1 MKNKTLV
8 IGPVT
13 KDVIIKKDD
22 KYNQIG
28 GAVYYQTNTLTQLNI
43 PTTAIITIGKND
55 LELVDNFT
63 NINNVKKIITNN
75 TMEYINIYDENNV
88 RTQKA
93 KWYNNSITL
102 EKFEELNINL
112 KEYKTAIFSPLSPQ
126 DISYELIKYIKK
138 QDLETVLVMQGYL
151 REINENNEI
160 QENKLKNPKKIL
172 EYIDII
178 SLDDNEMKIAFNLK
192 EITTLKIQKIM
203 EKYNLKIIIMTKGEQ
218 GSVIYTKNDSIE
230 IPIIKS
236 KREVD
241 FTGLGDTYIA
251 SFIAKK
257 YDTDSNRIAAY
268 FASII
273 SSHKL
278 ETKGPVKINRNI
290 AEKELEEIIKL
301 HSLI

>member
-13 KDVIIKKDD
+13 KDVIITQDD

-28 GAVYYQTNTLTQLNI
+28 GAVYYQTNTLNQLNI
-43 PTTAIITIGKND
+43 PTTSIITIGKND

-63 NINNVKKIITNN
+63 NTNNVKKIITDN

-93 KWYNNSITL
+93 KWYNNLITL
-102 EKFEELNINL
+102 EKFKEFNINL
-112 KEYKTAIFSPLSPQ
+112 NEYKTAIFSPLSPN
-126 DISYELIKYIKK
+126 DFSYELIKHIKEHN
-138 QDLETVLVMQGYL
+138 LETVLVIQGYL
-151 REINENNEI
+151 RKINKNNDI
-160 QENKLKNPKKIL
+160 QKNKLKNPKKL
-172 EYIDII
+172 LKYIDII

-192 EITTLKIQKIM
+192 EISTPKVHEII
-203 EKYNLKIIIMTKGEQ
+203 EKYNLKTIIMTKGED
-218 GSVIYTKNDSIE
+218 GSVIYTKDNSVE

-236 KREVD
+236 EKQVD

-251 SFIAKK
+251 SYIAKK

-268 FASII
+268 FASIV

-290 AEKELEEIIKL
+290 VEKELKKIIK
-301 HSLI
+301 

>member
-138 QDLETVLVMQGYL
+138 QDLETFLVMQGYL

-192 EITTLKIQKIM
+192 DDTNKAINNWFDFILTMADEQLYFSKTKLTHLIESSQKNGTPSQEVLTRVRQMRISKLK
-203 EKYNLKIIIMTKGEQ
+203 
-218 GSVIYTKNDSIE
+218 
-230 IPIIKS
+230 
-236 KREVD
+236 
-241 FTGLGDTYIA
+241 
-251 SFIAKK
+251 
-257 YDTDSNRIAAY
+257 
-268 FASII
+268 
-273 SSHKL
+273 
-278 ETKGPVKINRNI
+278 
-290 AEKELEEIIKL
+290 
-301 HSLI
+301 